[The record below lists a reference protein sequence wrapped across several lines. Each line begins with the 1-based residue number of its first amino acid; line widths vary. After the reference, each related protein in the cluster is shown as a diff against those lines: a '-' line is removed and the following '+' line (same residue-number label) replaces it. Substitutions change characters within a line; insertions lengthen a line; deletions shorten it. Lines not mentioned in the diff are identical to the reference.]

1 MININCDL
9 GEGTN
14 NEEIIMPL
22 ISSCNIAC
30 GGHAGDFKSMTKCVE
45 LSINHKNKI
54 GAHPSFPDK
63 KNFGRKTL
71 KISKDDLSKTI
82 IQQISS
88 LEKIVNKMGSKL
100 YHIKAHGALYNEMY
114 HDRILS
120 EIYLNSIS
128 KYKDQ
133 CYLYIPFNSELEKL
147 AIEKGYRILYETFG
161 DRNYNDD
168 LTLVSRNFN
177 EAIIDDPKE
186 VINHIK
192 NMIHKNEV
200 KSISGQNHKI
210 KTDTICIHSDTN
222 NSLKILEEINK
233 EFKIQEK

>member
-45 LSINHKNKI
+45 LSINHNNKI

-63 KNFGRKTL
+63 KNFGRKPL
-71 KISKDDLSKTI
+71 KISKDDLSKSI

-88 LEKIVNKMGSKL
+88 LEKIVKKMGSKL

-114 HDRILS
+114 HDKILS

-128 KYKDQ
+128 KYKKR
-133 CYLYIPFNSELEKL
+133 CYLYVPFNSELEKL

-168 LTLVSRNFN
+168 LTLVSRNLY
-177 EAIIDDPKE
+177 EAIIEDPKE
-186 VINHIK
+186 VIDHIK
-192 NMIHKNEV
+192 NMIYNNEV
-200 KSISGQNHKI
+200 KSINGLNHKI

-222 NSLKILEEINK
+222 NSIRILKEINR